1 MECDDRTGVGR
12 KANRGAEAVSCST
25 PSTAAQRATLLAVIE
40 FDAAVV
46 QQPDYGRHASLSV
59 STRHLLDAAGM
70 HHTSW
75 LRMRVDGSDPVFV
88 RRGKL
93 AITLPAWKFSAPERR
108 VHLAIEPGESYRA
121 IASQET
127 RFDWLSLLPNDSSW
141 FPTQTGENLTVW
153 YRREAL
159 TLRRLP
165 PEDLTYWL
173 LGFYQADGAK
183 RSVLEW
189 STVSSN
195 PLVLSAIR
203 TALTTGWGVPAERMY
218 AQILHA
224 PDDDP
229 VAARAYFANVGVRV
243 VSTRVRTQHKKWKS
257 AGGRGCVLH
266 VESSIVLYRLTM
278 AALAQLF
285 SDGFPSAAAARAF
298 ALGWIEGDGGVGGKK
313 VTVMKLHGSRDEVRL
328 VLDAFHQGFGWTAK
342 GGEHDDARFVGARS
356 LQAHEA
362 CALARAGGF
371 AYSMNRARLLYA
383 LEARSRTVR
392 EIYSRVGTQPFER
405 IDGVKHIVLLALIQP
420 GLLAYWNGLFKLTAA
435 AVALCETFPALLPEI
450 EALRRFSPPERLG
463 VTGVKCDP
471 YPKEL
476 LVFNSQRV
484 V

>member
-1 MECDDRTGVGR
+1 MC
-12 KANRGAEAVSCST
+12 
-25 PSTAAQRATLLAVIE
+25 
-40 FDAAVV
+40 
-46 QQPDYGRHASLSV
+46 
-59 STRHLLDAAGM
+59 
-70 HHTSW
+70 
-75 LRMRVDGSDPVFV
+75 VDGSDPVFV

-93 AITLPAWKFSAPERR
+93 AITLPAWKFGALEGR
-108 VHLAIEPGESYRA
+108 VRLAVEPGEPYRA
-121 IASQET
+121 PAARGEH
-127 RFDWLSLLPNDSSW
+127 FDWLSLLPNDSSW
-141 FPTQTGENLTVW
+141 FPTQSREDLTIW

-189 STVSSN
+189 SVVSSN
-195 PLVLSAIR
+195 PLVVSAVR
-203 TALTTGWGVPAERMY
+203 TALTNGWGVPAERMY
-218 AQILHA
+218 VQILHA

-229 VAARAYFANVGVRV
+229 AAARAYFADVGVRV
-243 VSTRVRTQHKKWKS
+243 LSTRVRTQHKTWKS

-266 VESSIVLYRLTM
+266 VESSIVLYRLTI
-278 AALAQLF
+278 AALTRLF

-313 VTVMKLHGSRDEVRL
+313 VTVMKLHGTREEAHL

-342 GGEHDDARFVGARS
+342 GGEHDAARYVGARS

-383 LEARSRTVR
+383 VEARSRTVR
-392 EIYSRVGTQPFER
+392 EIYSRVGTQPFEH
-405 IDGVKHIVLLALIQP
+405 IDGVKQIVLLALIRP
-420 GLLAYWNGLFKLTAA
+420 GLLAYWNGLFKLTGA
-435 AVALCETFPALLPEI
+435 AVELCEAFPALLAEI

-476 LVFNSQRV
+476 LGFNSQRIV
-484 V
+484 